1 MADED
6 VLCHI
11 QIRKDH
17 GFLKDGCNAKGLCFL
32 SIRNSDRLPLKQNFS
47 LVSLLDTGQD
57 FDQC

>member
-17 GFLKDGCNAKGLCFL
+17 GFLEDGGNAKGLCFL
-32 SIRNSDRLPLKQNFS
+32 GIRNSDRLSLKHNFS
-47 LVSLLDTGQD
+47 QVGMLDAGQD
-57 FDQC
+57 FNQC

>member
-17 GFLKDGCNAKGLCFL
+17 GFLEDGCNAKGLCFL
-32 SIRNSDRLPLKQNFS
+32 GIRNSDRLPLK
-47 LVSLLDTGQD
+47 
-57 FDQC
+57 